1 MNTEQKKN
9 IIILIIFALVVLGV
23 IFIYSD
29 KYSKNR
35 EPIVSYD
42 EYLQMGINF
51 ETKGELNNA
60 IEAYK
65 KAAKLSPKEYVPYSN
80 IGSAYF
86 SLKQFP
92 EAETAFLKA
101 IELTPNNVSVYTK
114 LYDLYYHGLKRYP
127 HEMEA
132 FFRDAMK
139 DTDNDINIVKLYAS
153 YLEEINDPE
162 SALPIWQSLLQVEPD
177 NTAYKVKVEAL
188 QKKIS
193 PK

>member
-1 MNTEQKKN
+1 MQENLTRKN
-9 IIILIIFALVVLGV
+9 LIIIIVLALLVFGAIL
-23 IFIYSD
+23 YN
-29 KYSKNR
+29 KNKK
-35 EPIVSYD
+35 PAISYD
-42 EYLQMGINF
+42 EYLQMGINY

-114 LYDLYYHGLKRYP
+114 LYDLYYHGLRRYP
-127 HEMEA
+127 HQMNA
-132 FFRDAMK
+132 FFEDAMR
-139 DTDNDINIVKLYAS
+139 DTNNDINIVKLYAS

-177 NTAYKVKVEAL
+177 NASYKAKIKAL
-188 QKKIS
+188 QKKIN